1 MSVWKEQQSD
11 VKGIKKRL
19 PHGFDF
25 ATQNLGKRSSK
36 MKEDWKECKLGE
48 VCDFQNGYAFK
59 SSEFKSDGEYK
70 VVKIKELKD
79 GLVKFFDDS
88 ACVDSQ
94 NCSDFDKFVIEKNDV
109 IFALTGDP
117 VSKPNPL
124 SWVGRVSIYRNSE
137 KAVLNQRTCKVKK
150 SNNFD
155 NVFLYYYFRQWENFY
170 GLASKATGSAS
181 QANISTNTIAD
192 TIITLPPLATQQ
204 KIAAILSSLDDKIE
218 LNNKINDNL
227 EQQAQAIFKSW
238 FVDFEPFG
246 GKMPEEWRVGKVGD
260 LGEIICGKT
269 PSTKIKE
276 YYGNE
281 CPFITIPDMH
291 NNVYACFTER
301 YLSKLGM
308 ESQIGKSLPVN
319 SVCVSCIATPG
330 LVILT
335 DKISQ
340 TNQQINSIIPNK
352 NMSSYYVYLLM
363 QSLAE
368 TIKMLGSS
376 GSTTS
381 NLNKDQFSKIDV
393 LIPAIYEL
401 KIFNSIVEP
410 LFQNIRNN
418 IHENQKLTALRDTLL
433 AKLMSGEIDVESVKI

>member
-1 MSVWKEQQSD
+1 
-11 VKGIKKRL
+11 
-19 PHGFDF
+19 
-25 ATQNLGKRSSK
+25 
-36 MKEDWKECKLGE
+36 MKEEWKECKLGE
-48 VCDFQNGYAFK
+48 IVEINKNSY
-59 SSEFKSDGEYK
+59 SE
-70 VVKIKELKD
+70 KE
-79 GLVKFFDDS
+79 
-88 ACVDSQ
+88 
-94 NCSDFDKFVIEKNDV
+94 NWKFVNYLDTGNITENKISEIQHINLSDEKLPSRAKRKVKNNSILYSTV
-109 IFALTGDP
+109 RPNQKHFGIIKSFPENFLVSTGF
-117 VSKPNPL
+117 
-124 SWVGRVSIYRNSE
+124 
-137 KAVLNQRTCKVKK
+137 AVLDVNEKLANPDFV
-150 SNNFD
+150 
-155 NVFLYYYFRQWENFY
+155 YYYLIQNENTES
-170 GLASKATGSAS
+170 LHAIAEQTTSAYPAIKPS
-181 QANISTNTIAD
+181 DIANLS
-192 TIITLPPLATQQ
+192 ITLPPLATQQ

-246 GKMPEEWRVGKVGD
+246 GKMPEGWRVGKVGD

-393 LIPAIYEL
+393 LITAIYEL

-433 AKLMSGEIDVESVKI
+433 PKLMNGEIEVDEVKV

>member
-1 MSVWKEQQSD
+1 
-11 VKGIKKRL
+11 
-19 PHGFDF
+19 
-25 ATQNLGKRSSK
+25 

-192 TIITLPPLATQQ
+192 TIINLPPLATQQ
-204 KIAAILSSLDDKIE
+204 KIATILSSLDDKIE

-246 GKMPEEWRVGKVGD
+246 GVMPEGWRMGKLSEIADIIMGQSPDGKSYNEDGIGTVFYQGRAEFGTRFPTRRLFTTEPKKIAKKFDTLMSVRAPVGD
-260 LGEIICGKT
+260 LNIANEDCCIGRGLAAIHSKDSHQSFIHYTVVFLHPQLDVFNGEGTVFGCI
-269 PSTKIKE
+269 
-276 YYGNE
+276 NR
-281 CPFITIPDMH
+281 DAL
-291 NNVYACFTER
+291 NN
-301 YLSKLGM
+301 M
-308 ESQIGKSLPVN
+308 E
-319 SVCVSCIATPG
+319 
-330 LVILT
+330 
-335 DKISQ
+335 
-340 TNQQINSIIPNK
+340 
-352 NMSSYYVYLLM
+352 
-363 QSLAE
+363 
-368 TIKMLGSS
+368 
-376 GSTTS
+376 
-381 NLNKDQFSKIDV
+381 V
-393 LIPAIYEL
+393 LIPSKSDLDKFEQIVAAL
-401 KIFNSIVEP
+401 DNDIFNRSE
-410 LFQNIRNN
+410 
-418 IHENQKLTALRDTLL
+418 ENQNLVFLRDTLL
-433 AKLMSGEIDVESVKI
+433 PKLMSGEIDVNSVQV